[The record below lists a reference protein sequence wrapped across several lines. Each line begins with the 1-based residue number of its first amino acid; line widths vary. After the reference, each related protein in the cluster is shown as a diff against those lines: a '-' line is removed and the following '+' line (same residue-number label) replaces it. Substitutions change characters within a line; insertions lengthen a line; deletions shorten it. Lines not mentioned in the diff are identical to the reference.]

1 MGGTQGLLGAELSRP
16 RDAVLHPHR
25 AFPQLSGCIRQGCNR
40 HNIAV
45 SIPPWPTVPRCW
57 HHSSRMSTG
66 ISECGWADYALYGAR
81 VESDPYLEGAWC
93 AVGSRV
99 LGGAPVRRGAAH
111 VVWIGLVSEGALL
124 AVCVISIPFR
134 GQEVRKNSYRFDNVN
149 LS

>member
-1 MGGTQGLLGAELSRP
+1 MSSESLTRSCFMGGTQGLLGAELSRP

-57 HHSSRMSTG
+57 HHTSRMSTG

-81 VESDPYLEGAWC
+81 VESDPYLEGA
-93 AVGSRV
+93 
-99 LGGAPVRRGAAH
+99 
-111 VVWIGLVSEGALL
+111 
-124 AVCVISIPFR
+124 
-134 GQEVRKNSYRFDNVN
+134 
-149 LS
+149 